1 MKLLIISTVRFR
13 LNGITSV
20 ILNYYRNMK
29 KEDMQ
34 IDFVVINEISDTYRK
49 ELEGNGSR
57 IFQIDRKKNS
67 FTYYLALKK
76 VLAENSYDIVHI
88 HGNSAMIL
96 PEMMAAKRAGVP
108 VRIAHSHNTSCSH
121 VRLHKMLYPLFR
133 RSYTHGFA
141 CGQAAG
147 KWMFRDNPFV
157 EIKNGID
164 LKEYRYEAAVRKL
177 YRKRINAEN
186 KIVIGHIGNFIEV
199 KNHTFLID
207 TFAELVKRKENLLLL
222 LISDGPLMEGMKEKT
237 HRLGLDNKVIFLGKT
252 TEVSKYLQ
260 AMDLFVL
267 PSLHEGLP
275 VVLIEAQAAGLPCIA
290 ADTVSREA
298 DLTQHM
304 TFLPIQNPVV
314 WADALEQKIDQLS
327 KQDRTDVSEQWQ
339 ERIKHAGYDVTVNAD
354 RMKELYQQ
362 YMEAVRI

>member
-29 KEDMQ
+29 KNDMQ
-34 IDFVVINEISDTYRK
+34 IDFVVINEISDDYRK

-57 IFQIDRKKNS
+57 IFQIDRKKNP

-76 VLAENSYDIVHI
+76 VLAENSYDVVHI
-88 HGNSAMIL
+88 HGSSAMIL
-96 PEMMAAKRAGVP
+96 PEMMAAKGAGVP
-108 VRIAHSHNTSCSH
+108 VRIAHSHSTSCSH
-121 VRLHKMLYPLFR
+121 AFLHKMLYPLFR

-147 KWMFRDNPFV
+147 KWMFRDTPFV
-157 EIKNGID
+157 EIKNGIN
-164 LKEYRYEAAVRKL
+164 LKEYRYQDAVRKL
-177 YRKRINAEN
+177 YRKKINAED

-207 TFAELVKRKENLLLL
+207 AFAELVKRKENLLLF
-222 LISDGPLMEGMKEKT
+222 LISDGPLMEEMKEKT
-237 HRLGLDNKVIFLGKT
+237 HRLGLDDKVIFHGNT
-252 TEVSKYLQ
+252 TEVAKYLQ

-267 PSLHEGLP
+267 PSLHEGMP
-275 VVLIEAQAAGLPCIA
+275 VVLIEAQAAGLPCIV
-290 ADTVSREA
+290 ADTVSKEA
-298 DLTQHM
+298 DLAQQM

-314 WADALEQKIDQLS
+314 WADTLEQKIDQLA
-327 KQDRTDVSEQWQ
+327 KRDRAVVSEQWQ
-339 ERIKHAGYDVTVNAD
+339 EKIRHAGYDVTVNAD
-354 RMKELYQQ
+354 KMKGLYQK